1 MASQLGK
8 LNAVRLLLKYGALID
23 EENRE
28 FDSAVAVACH
38 EGHLDVVKLLQDK
51 VADLDDEFNLFT
63 ACQNGHVEVVRFLLD
78 HGADINSEREGCGTP
93 LAAACRGDHLEVVK
107 LLVSRGADINYGL
120 IGDNE
125 EDYSN
130 PLAAACFA
138 NNLDIVKYLANAGAD
153 VLIGSPLSCL
163 DEENVE
169 LITYLLDNGAD
180 IDAFSPFSNPL
191 LHACE
196 SGLVDNVECLLER
209 GANVHVCDIIKDKA
223 TPLIYACRTYL
234 RASVLP
240 TIKMLLD
247 YGADANDVDAKGD
260 SALIHLLKTS
270 TSKTADDDLECVRLL
285 LQYGADVT
293 LTNLAGQTAL
303 SLVEAGSAMCNLL
316 AEYRDQNDR
325 DLLAIKPLVK

>member
-8 LNAVRLLLKYGALID
+8 ISAVQLLLKYGALID

-51 VADLDDEFNLFT
+51 GADLDDEFNLFT

-180 IDAFSPFSNPL
+180 IDAFSPYSNPL

-293 LTNLAGQTAL
+293 LTNLAGQTAS